1 MSESSVGF
9 FIDLEH
15 GERRPIALSTT
26 RLDEAS
32 EIKRLP
38 KQPHRPR
45 DEKFL
50 STFDFTTLYYDCFW
64 DQNAKD
70 ILCIGP
76 TPTNLKPHY
85 RKAVY
90 RAMPSGKQVKA
101 KHYFS
106 LTVMTTHL
114 KDVPSDTTAIEMHF
128 AGERH
133 LMQVQSNKCDIFARE
148 NLMFTLSKN
157 NDLKWIDFWADYHVR
172 KQNVSTIILFDNGSD
187 QYEIDDLLE
196 KLAGVKGLKKAVV
209 VSMPY
214 PYCAKDEILKVNPYW
229 AHFLQIALMSIVL
242 RRFGM
247 SANAIL
253 NLDIDELANSN
264 GAADVFHLAERSS
277 LGILAMKGIWVEP
290 IAENAYGD
298 HRDFCVVA
306 QDEKKSFCTAG
317 KWAIDPKRKWFKKLK
332 VFPYM
337 HWIENRAQLGRR
349 YVEGVHFWHFKGINT
364 NWKLNRAAPMKFDPE
379 LHERRKI
386 EF

>member
-1 MSESSVGF
+1 
-9 FIDLEH
+9 
-15 GERRPIALSTT
+15 
-26 RLDEAS
+26 
-32 EIKRLP
+32 
-38 KQPHRPR
+38 
-45 DEKFL
+45 
-50 STFDFTTLYYDCFW
+50 
-64 DQNAKD
+64 
-70 ILCIGP
+70 
-76 TPTNLKPHY
+76 
-85 RKAVY
+85 
-90 RAMPSGKQVKA
+90 
-101 KHYFS
+101 
-106 LTVMTTHL
+106 
-114 KDVPSDTTAIEMHF
+114 
-128 AGERH
+128 
-133 LMQVQSNKCDIFARE
+133 
-148 NLMFTLSKN
+148 
-157 NDLKWIDFWADYHVR
+157 
-172 KQNVSTIILFDNGSD
+172 
-187 QYEIDDLLE
+187 
-196 KLAGVKGLKKAVV
+196 
-209 VSMPY
+209 MPY

-277 LGILAMKGIWVEP
+277 LGILSLRGTWVEP
-290 IAENAYGD
+290 IAESCFGD
-298 HRDFCVVA
+298 HRDFTVVTKINS
-306 QDEKKSFCTAG
+306 ELYCEGK